1 VERDTKKRAF
11 MKNPIEDLR
20 EYRGF
25 LESIPMEK
33 YRKEL
38 KDVKWIEQ
46 DLPREILP
54 LNSIFKHYWEERK
67 FLDFEKWFEEFW
79 IEINTFSESK
89 KSLEEF
95 KKYYFNRTIEENDWF
110 KKGFKARMYRTW
122 ISVLTQL
129 DFCYVFEYVCA
140 IKGINLQLECNAEL
154 DEKGID
160 ARVNDIGFQVA
171 KISHRKEARSGS
183 KKKTIITIPY
193 PVFNIEEIKRKIIS
207 NRVKKENKIRYQKIL
222 EAFNRYFIQL
232 KNGFIVFGE
241 KYIEEIVNNINDI
254 EKVREAVN
262 KIWKELSGEF

>member
-1 VERDTKKRAF
+1 
-11 MKNPIEDLR
+11 
-20 EYRGF
+20 
-25 LESIPMEK
+25 
-33 YRKEL
+33 
-38 KDVKWIEQ
+38 
-46 DLPREILP
+46 
-54 LNSIFKHYWEERK
+54 
-67 FLDFEKWFEEFW
+67 
-79 IEINTFSESK
+79 
-89 KSLEEF
+89 
-95 KKYYFNRTIEENDWF
+95 
-110 KKGFKARMYRTW
+110 MYRTW

-140 IKGINLQLECNAEL
+140 IKGINLQLECSAEL

-171 KISHRKEARSGS
+171 KISQRKEARSGGT
-183 KKKTIITIPY
+183 KKTIITIPY

-207 NRVKKENKIRYQKIL
+207 NRVKEENKIRYQKIL